1 MSERFVKSNGED
13 YAFTKYLMR
22 QGWDRHLARRIG
34 ASTGIELEKDIIF
47 VEKKD
52 IDCFDYLSSEEKE
65 NLWQLVCEEWC
76 ELSVER
82 REEALADEK
91 DETHREMIK
100 IMLFGE
106 DSAEQKMRELAHRMF
121 DMIEKFPK
129 QEGWV
134 QELMSGLKSH
144 RNSHPA
150 SSVFGA
156 FEQLNGGDGRAEILK
171 FGGKLWWHTDPSR
184 ERNNSFHILKFITK
198 WKWIHQDERLNEL
211 ENVVREFNGIF
222 CKYELRRLRKQE
234 DKLLDDLH
242 NSKSEQFRNAL
253 EINDLRERLHKEQ
266 KKCKQLQNLLWTA
279 ERPDYTRREHLEKML
294 LELKSMGEVT
304 DVMCFK

>member
-1 MSERFVKSNGED
+1 M
-13 YAFTKYLMR
+13 
-22 QGWDRHLARRIG
+22 
-34 ASTGIELEKDIIF
+34 
-47 VEKKD
+47 
-52 IDCFDYLSSEEKE
+52 
-65 NLWQLVCEEWC
+65 VCDAWC

-82 REEALADEK
+82 REEELDK
-91 DETHREMIK
+91 QVDKQHKEMIK

-106 DSAEQKMRELAHRMF
+106 DSAEKKMRELAHRMF
-121 DMIEKFPK
+121 DMIEKFPE

-134 QELMSGLKSH
+134 QELMSGLKSL

-156 FEQLNGGDGRAEILK
+156 FEQLNGGGGRAEILK
-171 FGGKLWWHTDPSR
+171 FGGKLWLHTDPSR
-184 ERNNSFHILKFITK
+184 EKNNSFHILKFITK

-234 DKLLDDLH
+234 NELLDDIH
-242 NSKSEQFRNAL
+242 NSKLEQFRNGS

-266 KKCKQLQNLLWTA
+266 KKCEELQNLLWID
-279 ERPDYTRREHLEKML
+279 EPPDSTRREHLEKML

-304 DVMCFK
+304 DVMCLNK

>member
-1 MSERFVKSNGED
+1 MSERFVKANGEE
-13 YAFTKYLMR
+13 YAFIKYLMR

-34 ASTGIELEKDIIF
+34 ESTGIELEKDIIF

-52 IDCFDYLSSEEKE
+52 IDSFDYLTLEDKE
-65 NLWQLVCEEWC
+65 TLWQLVCDAWC

-82 REEALADEK
+82 REQALGAEK

-106 DSAEQKMRELAHRMF
+106 DSAEKKMRELAHRMF
-121 DMIEKFPK
+121 DMVGKFPE

-134 QELMSGLKSH
+134 QELMSGLKSL
-144 RNSHPA
+144 RNSHPN

-156 FEQLNGGDGRAEILK
+156 FEQLNEGGGRAEILK
-171 FGGKLWWHTDPSR
+171 FGGNLWLHTDPSR
-184 ERNNSFHILKFITK
+184 HRNNYFHILKFITK

-222 CKYELRRLRKQE
+222 CKYELRTLRKQE
-234 DKLLDDLH
+234 NKLLDDLH
-242 NSKSEQFRNAL
+242 NSKSEQFRNGL
-253 EINDLRERLHKEQ
+253 EINDLRERLHKEKQ
-266 KKCKQLQNLLWTA
+266 KCTELQNLLWTA
-279 ERPDYTRREHLEKML
+279 ERPDSTRREHLEKML